1 MPDPTRQHAA
11 SRLDIDQSLGGKPGP
26 SILLVDDNEQN
37 LELLAAFM
45 EELGGTVR
53 TAPDGI
59 EALKAVE
66 AAKPDIMLVDIMM
79 PRMSGYQLCKR
90 IKAGAATKHIPVVMV
105 TALNEVSDVEH
116 AAECGADGFLS
127 KPVNKADLIGRVR
140 ELLARKSA

>member
-1 MPDPTRQHAA
+1 MPDPTRQHAS

-90 IKAGAATKHIPVVMV
+90 IKAGAATKHITVVMV

-116 AAECGADGFLS
+116 ATECGADGFLS

-140 ELLARKSA
+140 ELLARKPA

>member
-1 MPDPTRQHAA
+1 MPDPTRQHAS
-11 SRLDIDQSLGGKPGP
+11 SRLDIDPSLGGKPGP

-116 AAECGADGFLS
+116 ATECGADGFLS